1 MEIYRTVEA
10 FYDDNVEY
18 EWRRLE
24 RHRIEY
30 EITRRYLDIYIP
42 KESRILDVGGGP
54 GRYSI
59 YLASQR
65 HNVTLLDLSSKNIL
79 LAKTKAEEQG
89 IQLEGFIHCNAL
101 ELDHHIKGRFD
112 AVLCMGPFY
121 HLTDEVQRHIVID
134 KCVNVLKPG
143 GILFVSFISA
153 FAPIID
159 MIRGNP
165 HMILDTKDRLLDYL
179 KDGTNIVSEENPGF
193 TDAWFENPANIEDI
207 MKKYPLEK
215 LVITAIEGML
225 SSNER
230 TINSLPEDCFNAFI
244 ELSMKLS
251 TNPMTWGSCEH
262 MLYIGKRIKS

>member
-1 MEIYRTVEA
+1 MEA
-10 FYDDNVEY
+10 FYDGNPEY

-24 RHRIEY
+24 IHRIEY
-30 EITRRYLDIYIP
+30 ETTRRYLDIYLP
-42 KESRILDVGGGP
+42 KKSRILDVGGGP

-59 YLASQR
+59 YLASQG
-65 HNVTLLDLSSKNIL
+65 HNVTLFDLSSKNIL
-79 LAKTKAEEQG
+79 LAKAKAEEQG
-89 IQLEGFIHCNAL
+89 VHLEGFIHGNAL
-101 ELDHHIKGRFD
+101 ELDHHTKGRFD
-112 AVLCMGPFY
+112 AILCMGPSY
-121 HLTDEVQRHIVID
+121 HLTDESQRHIVID

-159 MIRGNP
+159 MMKGYP
-165 HMILDTKDRLLDYL
+165 HMILDEKDRLLDYL

-193 TDAWFENPANIEDI
+193 TDAWFENPANIEGI

-225 SSNER
+225 SPNEGK
-230 TINSLPEDCFNAFI
+230 INSLPEDCFNAFI

-262 MLYIGKRIKS
+262 MLYIGRISKS